1 MPEVLFIPAGD
12 EKRKNARKRGSA
24 SIQNTKKTQQPAKM
38 LYHGYTESV
47 FLTNRTEEKT
57 MKKLIALLLSLMM
70 VFGAIGAVA
79 ADELTFTT
87 GGTAGTYY
95 AYGNVL
101 AQYITN
107 NTGLAVT
114 AVAGNGSADNI
125 DKLDMEVAQLGFVQN
140 DVANY
145 AFNGIRI
152 YEGDPVNT
160 FTAIAALYTE
170 TVQLITCDPSIKSVA
185 DLKGKNV
192 SIGSQG
198 SGVYFNAMDFL
209 AAYDLTENDITPTY
223 QSFADSA
230 EALKDGKI
238 DAAFVVAGAPT
249 PAVTD
254 LATSKDMFLVSLD
267 AEHVAKLQEISPVY
281 AESII
286 PAGTYAKQD
295 ADVVTV
301 GVKATIIAN
310 GQVSEDDAYTIV
322 KTIFENKDSIAH
334 DKAKELDLNYASTC
348 GLPYHA
354 GAAKY
359 FAEQGITVETANP

>member
-1 MPEVLFIPAGD
+1 MDSFFTLLQED
-12 EKRKNARKRGSA
+12 Y
-24 SIQNTKKTQQPAKM
+24 TQ
-38 LYHGYTESV
+38 
-47 FLTNRTEEKT
+47 

-70 VFGAIGAVA
+70 VLSVTA
-79 ADELTFTT
+79 ALADGLTFTT

-101 AQYITN
+101 AQYVAGN
-107 NTGLAVT
+107 SDVAMT

-140 DVANY
+140 DVAYY
-145 AFNGIRI
+145 AYNGIRI
-152 YEGDPVNT
+152 YEGDPVDS

-170 TVQLITCDPSIKSVA
+170 TVQLITCNPDIKSVA

-198 SGVYFNAMDFL
+198 SGVYFNAIDFL
-209 AAYDLTENDITPTY
+209 NAYDMTEADITPTY
-223 QSFADSA
+223 QSFGDSA

-254 LATSKDMFLVSLD
+254 LATSKDMYLISLD
-267 AEHVAKLQEISPVY
+267 DEHVAKLQEISGAY
-281 AESII
+281 TKSII
-286 PAGTYAKQD
+286 AAGTYAKQD
-295 ADVVTV
+295 AEVVTV

-310 GQVSEDDAYTIV
+310 DQVSEEDAYAIV
-322 KTIFENKDSIAH
+322 KTIFEGKDSISH
-334 DKAKELDLNYASTC
+334 DKAKDLDLEYASVC
-348 GLPYHA
+348 GLPYHP

-359 FAEQGITVETANP
+359 FAEQGINVQMAEQ